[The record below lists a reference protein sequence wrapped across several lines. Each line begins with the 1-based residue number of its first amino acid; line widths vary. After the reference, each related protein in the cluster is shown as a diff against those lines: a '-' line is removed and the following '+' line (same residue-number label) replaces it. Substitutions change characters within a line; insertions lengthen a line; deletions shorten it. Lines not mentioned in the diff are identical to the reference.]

1 MATIVPTADAFSPS
15 PDALAGASSNKDAP
29 DALVIGAGLA
39 GLSCAQALSKAG
51 LRADVLEA
59 TGEVGGRVRTV
70 EHPDGFLLDRGF
82 QVLLTAYPQAQRLL
96 DYDAL
101 RLGPFYSGALV
112 RYDGA
117 FHRVADPFR
126 HPRDLPATLMAP
138 VGTPADKLR
147 VGAASWR
154 LRQRP
159 LRELFARPETTT
171 AAALRERFGFSEK
184 IIARFFRPFLGGIF
198 LESGALRTSSR
209 MFAFVFRMFA
219 EGGAALPAGGMQAMP
234 RQLARALPKDT
245 VHFGTEVTAV
255 EGQTVRLESGDGL
268 EAPAV
273 VVATEAPEAARL
285 LGAEAAGDVQTES
298 RSTTTVYFA
307 TGRPPTDE
315 AALMLNGTG
324 AGPVNTAVVLSNV
337 QPAYAPPG
345 RALISASVLGDP
357 PVSDDELEG
366 EVRRQLRDWFGA
378 GVEGWRALRTV
389 RVAYALPEQ
398 APPYLSPPMKRV
410 RRRPGLYACGDHR
423 RTASINGA
431 LASGR
436 AAAQAVL
443 ADRRAGR
450 LA

>member
-1 MATIVPTADAFSPS
+1 VHAADASTRASASPTS
-15 PDALAGASSNKDAP
+15 TAAP
-29 DALVIGAGLA
+29 DALVVGAGLA
-39 GLSCAQALSKAG
+39 GLACARELSEAG
-51 LRADVLEA
+51 LRVRILEA
-59 TGEVGGRVRTV
+59 TDQVGGRVRTF
-70 EHPDGFLLDRGF
+70 EHEDGFLLDRGF
-82 QVLLTAYPQAQRLL
+82 QVLLTAYPETQRLL

-101 RLGPFYSGALV
+101 QLGRFYSGALV
-112 RYDGA
+112 RHDGA

-126 HPRDLPATLMAP
+126 HPADAPATLMAP
-138 VGTPADKLR
+138 IGSLADKLR

-154 LRQRP
+154 LRRP
-159 LRELFARPETTT
+159 RLRELFARPEMTTE
-171 AAALRERFGFSEK
+171 AALRERWGFSDT
-184 IIARFFRPFLGGIF
+184 IIDRFFRPFLGGIF
-198 LESGALRTSSR
+198 LESELRTSSR

-234 RQLARALPKDT
+234 RQLARALPEDT

-307 TGRPPTDE
+307 AGRPPTDE